1 MTSGVL
7 YGLGIGPGDPELIT
21 LKAVRLLSEVDVV
34 AYPQVPGRES
44 LARRIAAS
52 HLPDDVEELA
62 FDVPMAVDRAPGQAA
77 YDAAAA
83 QIAVHLDAGRSV
95 AVLCE
100 GDPLFYGS
108 FMYLNARLAGRF
120 EVEIVPGVTS
130 VGAASARLGKGLI
143 ARDESLSVI
152 SATSPEV
159 DILAALEG
167 SASVAILKVGRH
179 LSKVH
184 RLVEAAGLMAQASYV
199 ERASMAGEKVL
210 PLGEAPEKA
219 PYFSMI
225 LVIKGA
231 DPWL

>member
-21 LKAVRLLSEVDVV
+21 LKAARLLSEVDVV
-34 AYPQVPGRES
+34 AYPQVPGRAS
-44 LARRIAAS
+44 LARSIAAA
-52 HLPDDVEELA
+52 HLPNDVEELA
-62 FDVPMAVDRAPGQAA
+62 FDVPMAVDRAPGQSA
-77 YDAAAA
+77 YDAAAGR
-83 QIAVHLDAGRSV
+83 IAEHLEAGRSV

-108 FMYLNARLAGRF
+108 FMYLNARLSGRF
-120 EVEIVPGVTS
+120 GVEIVPGVTS

-143 ARDESLSVI
+143 ARDERLSVI
-152 SATSPEV
+152 SATSPEA
-159 DILAALEG
+159 DILAALNG

-179 LSKVH
+179 LAKVKTA
-184 RLVEAAGLMAQASYV
+184 VSAAGLMDVAAYV
-199 ERASMAGEKVL
+199 ERASMAEERVM
-210 PLGEAPEKA
+210 PLAQAPEKA

>member
-1 MTSGVL
+1 MSGVL
-7 YGLGIGPGDPELIT
+7 YGLGIGPGDPELMT
-21 LKAVRLLSEVDVV
+21 LKAARLLGEVDVV
-34 AYPQVPGRES
+34 AYPQAPGRQS
-44 LARRIAAS
+44 LARKIAAA
-52 HLPDDVEELA
+52 HLTGAAEELA
-62 FDVPMAVDRAPGQAA
+62 FDVPMAVDRAPAQAA
-77 YDAAAA
+77 YEAAAA
-83 QIAVHLDAGRSV
+83 RIAAHLEAGRSV

-120 EVEIVPGVTS
+120 SVEIVPGVTS

-143 ARDESLSVI
+143 ARDECLSVI
-152 SATSPEV
+152 SATSPEAEISAV
-159 DILAALEG
+159 LEA

-179 LSKVH
+179 LDKVK
-184 RLVEAAGLMAQASYV
+184 RLVAAADLSAKASYV
-199 ERASMAGEKVL
+199 ERASMAEERVL
-210 PLGEAPEKA
+210 PLSEAPEKA

>member
-52 HLPDDVEELA
+52 HLPDGVEELA
-62 FDVPMAVDRAPGQAA
+62 FDVPMSVDRAPGQAA
-77 YDAAAA
+77 YDAAASR
-83 QIAVHLDAGRSV
+83 IAAHLDAGRSV

-120 EVEIVPGVTS
+120 SVEIVPGVTS

-143 ARDESLSVI
+143 ARDERLSVI
-152 SATSPEV
+152 SATSPEA
-159 DILAALEG
+159 DILAALNG

-179 LSKVH
+179 LAKVKAA
-184 RLVEAAGLMAQASYV
+184 VSAAGLMDVASYV
-199 ERASMAGEKVL
+199 ERASMAEEHVM
-210 PLGEAPEKA
+210 PLSQAPETA